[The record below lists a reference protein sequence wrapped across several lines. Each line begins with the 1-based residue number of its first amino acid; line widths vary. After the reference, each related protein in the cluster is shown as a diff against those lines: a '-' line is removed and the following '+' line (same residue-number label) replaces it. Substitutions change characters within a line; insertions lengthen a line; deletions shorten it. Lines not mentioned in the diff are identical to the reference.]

1 MTKEDKQLAKHEEI
15 GNTEELTQQEIDAME
30 LTFGKGRNK
39 RTLLCSKGY
48 TLKNIVELSK

>member
-1 MTKEDKQLAKHEEI
+1 MTKEDKQMAKHEEI

>member
-1 MTKEDKQLAKHEEI
+1 MTNEDKQLAKHEEI
-15 GNTEELTQQEIDAME
+15 GNTEKLTQQEIDAME